1 MSSSNNFAIVV
12 TGTLST
18 LTINSG
24 YIAGAVWFGYHTLK
38 TGLASEGKIKG
49 NVNIYP
55 NNYLKYYYNRACYGT
70 VYDYSIE
77 WRYTNFLW
85 WETWYTQTWTNIQ
98 YYHIS
103 TIVCNGSVEQSTT
116 NNKIGFFD
124 YTQTE
129 GTCDSKVYGKT
140 VLKYYYA
147 VDNSVKASLANW
159 GGKTSS
165 SSWPSYT
172 ANNYSSPGKT
182 RNFKTLRTYDK
193 TF

>member
-1 MSSSNNFAIVV
+1 MLYTCNN
-12 TGTLST
+12 
-18 LTINSG
+18 
-24 YIAGAVWFGYHTLK
+24 LK
-38 TGLASEGKIKG
+38 KG
-49 NVNIYP
+49 S
-55 NNYLKYYYNRACYGT
+55 YNM
-70 VYDYSIE
+70 
-77 WRYTNFLW
+77 L
-85 WETWYTQTWTNIQ
+85 
-98 YYHIS
+98 
-103 TIVCNGSVEQSTT
+103 TT

-129 GTCDSKVYGKT
+129 GTCDSKVFGKT